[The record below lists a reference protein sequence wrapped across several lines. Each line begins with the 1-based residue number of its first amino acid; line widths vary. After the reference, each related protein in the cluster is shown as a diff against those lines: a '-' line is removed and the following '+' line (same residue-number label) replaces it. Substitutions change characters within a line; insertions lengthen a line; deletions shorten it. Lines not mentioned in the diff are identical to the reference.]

1 MFQMCAPLQITKFY
15 FGVLGLGV
23 VLTPGLGVITKKFFK
38 IWHFETIY
46 GITPPNLF
54 PIENQTS
61 SLVVN

>member
-1 MFQMCAPLQITKFY
+1 MCAPSKITKFY

-54 PIENQTS
+54 IKTSSTS